1 MIVWKFIFPSK
12 DIQIRSLLFAIDT
25 QFLYFIIHIIRKLLN
40 GGLMMKNMNILIFI
54 LCNKMF

>member
-25 QFLYFIIHIIRKLLN
+25 QFLYFIIIRKLLN
-40 GGLMMKNMNILIFI
+40 GLMMKNMNILIFI